1 MHSVKPIIAIV
12 DNDLSLLKALARL
25 VRAFGYQAEMY
36 ASAEEFL
43 LRRES
48 TKLACLL
55 LDINLDGMS
64 GLTLQKR
71 LRSEAASASSSTS
84 ATSALPV
91 IFISG
96 RDDLATIG
104 EAIDYE
110 CAAYLHKPV
119 DSNTLRTLLSN
130 LLT

>member
-1 MHSVKPIIAIV
+1 MSSVKPVVAIV

-43 LRRES
+43 SRSES
-48 TKLACLL
+48 STVACLV

-64 GLTLQKR
+64 GLALQKR
-71 LRSEAASASSSTS
+71 LHSKEHAEPAAPL
-84 ATSALPV
+84 LPV

-96 RDDLATIG
+96 RDDIATIG

-130 LLT
+130 LLG

>member
-1 MHSVKPIIAIV
+1 MLSPQPIIAIV

-43 LRRES
+43 ARRENAR
-48 TKLACLL
+48 LACLL

-64 GLTLQKR
+64 GLALQKC
-71 LRSEAASASSSTS
+71 LRSQASN
-84 ATSALPV
+84 ALEKTILPI

-96 RDDLATIG
+96 RDDLATVG
-104 EAIDYE
+104 EAIDYQ
-110 CAAYLHKPV
+110 CVAYLHKPV
-119 DSNTLRTLLSN
+119 DSHTLRTLLDN
-130 LLT
+130 LLH

>member
-1 MHSVKPIIAIV
+1 MPSAKPIVAIV

-25 VRAFGYQAEMY
+25 VRAFGYQTEMY

-43 LRRES
+43 LRGDIS
-48 TKLACLL
+48 AVACLV

-64 GLTLQKR
+64 GLALQKR
-71 LRSEAASASSSTS
+71 LRNTKSKKPDAAI
-84 ATSALPV
+84 LPV

-104 EAIDYE
+104 EAFDDR

-119 DSNTLRTLLSN
+119 DSHTLRTLLNN

>member
-1 MHSVKPIIAIV
+1 MLSPQPIIAIV

-43 LRRES
+43 ARRENAQ
-48 TKLACLL
+48 LACLL

-64 GLTLQKR
+64 GLALQKC
-71 LRSEAASASSSTS
+71 LRSQASNQASN
-84 ATSALPV
+84 ALEKTILPI

-96 RDDLATIG
+96 RDDLATVG
-104 EAIDYE
+104 EAIDYQ
-110 CAAYLHKPV
+110 CLAYLHKPV
-119 DSNTLRTLLSN
+119 DSNTLRTLLDN
-130 LLT
+130 LLH

>member
-36 ASAEEFL
+36 ASAEDFL

-48 TKLACLL
+48 AKLACLL

-64 GLTLQKR
+64 GLALQKR
-71 LRSEAASASSSTS
+71 LRSEAASSSTS
-84 ATSALPV
+84 VTTTLPV

-119 DSNTLRTLLSN
+119 DSNTLRSLLSN
-130 LLT
+130 LLA

>member
-1 MHSVKPIIAIV
+1 MSSVKPIVAIV

-43 LRRES
+43 SRSES
-48 TKLACLL
+48 STVACLV

-64 GLTLQKR
+64 GLALQKR
-71 LRSEAASASSSTS
+71 LHGKEYAEPAAPL
-84 ATSALPV
+84 LPV

-110 CAAYLHKPV
+110 CVAYLHKPV

-130 LLT
+130 LFG

>member
-1 MHSVKPIIAIV
+1 MPSSQAIIAIV

-25 VRAFGYQAEMY
+25 VRAFGYQVETY

-43 LRRES
+43 LRRDNG
-48 TKLACLL
+48 KLACLV

-64 GLTLQKR
+64 GLALQKR
-71 LRSEAASASSSTS
+71 LRSEVSEMAETSAASV
-84 ATSALPV
+84 LPV

-104 EAIDYE
+104 EAIDYA
-110 CAAYLHKPV
+110 CIAYLHKPV

>member
-1 MHSVKPIIAIV
+1 MPSSQPIIAIV

-43 LRRES
+43 LRREI
-48 TKLACLL
+48 TPVDCLL

-64 GLTLQKR
+64 GLALQKR
-71 LRSEAASASSSTS
+71 LRSDNSTIPN
-84 ATSALPV
+84 ALLLPV

-104 EAIDYE
+104 EAIDYQ
-110 CAAYLHKPV
+110 CTAYLHKPV
-119 DSNTLRTLLSN
+119 DANILRTLISN
-130 LLT
+130 LLV